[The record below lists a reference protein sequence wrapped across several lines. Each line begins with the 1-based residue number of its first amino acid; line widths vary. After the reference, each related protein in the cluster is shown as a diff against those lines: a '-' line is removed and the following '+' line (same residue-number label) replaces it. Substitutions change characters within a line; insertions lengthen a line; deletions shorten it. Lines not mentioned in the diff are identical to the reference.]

1 MSVEHKLKRK
11 AKGERPYFF
20 DDPNIDRVVSMLMGL
35 AGEVSVIRDRLDSI
49 ERLLEDKQILPR
61 SEIENYEP
69 TSTVTAE
76 RAAWRETFL
85 DEVLRIVQVD
95 LEATETDD
103 TQPYEEAIA
112 AVEND
117 SQLERRTGRPPTNS
131 FK

>member
-35 AGEVSVIRDRLDSI
+35 AGEVSVTRDRIDSI
-49 ERLLEDKQILPR
+49 ERLLEDKQLLTR
-61 SEIENYEP
+61 NEIENYEP

-76 RAAWRETFL
+76 RAAWRATFL
-85 DEVLRIVQVD
+85 DEVLRIVQVE
-95 LEATETDD
+95 LEAAETDD

-112 AVEND
+112 AVENG
-117 SQLERRTGRPPTNS
+117 SQLET
-131 FK
+131 KD

>member
-76 RAAWRETFL
+76 RAAWRATFL
-85 DEVLRIVQVD
+85 DEVLRIVQVE
-95 LEATETDD
+95 LEAAETDD

-112 AVEND
+112 AVENG
-117 SQLERRTGRPPTNS
+117 SQLET
-131 FK
+131 KD

>member
-20 DDPNIDRVVSMLMGL
+20 DDPTIDRVVSMLMGL
-35 AGEVSVIRDRLDSI
+35 AGEVSVSRDRLDSI
-49 ERLLEDKQILPR
+49 ERLLENKQLLTR

-69 TSTVTAE
+69 TSTVMAE

-85 DEVLRIVQVD
+85 DEVLRIVQVE
-95 LEATETDD
+95 LEAAETDD

-112 AVEND
+112 AVENN
-117 SQLERRTGRPPTNS
+117 SQLE
-131 FK
+131 KKD